1 MERAMLA
8 DQSRIIEKASG
19 RMVFADNRL
28 VEFGEVTDELKK
40 LGVIW
45 EPLEQALQ
53 NHREI
58 LQEYFMAQDP
68 HLGSEKF
75 AALHTA
81 FATSGSL
88 LFVPR
93 GVEIKLP
100 LTAYHWAATENGAVL
115 PHTLVI
121 AEDNAKVTLIDVFT
135 SRTREQRNLVC
146 GFNHLFAGSGATIN
160 YYVLQNWSNK
170 TLGFQINSFVSGRDA
185 SINALAVN
193 IGCGHFR
200 SETQSLIKG
209 EGANVDMLSLS
220 VTDENQEVDQRTL
233 QSHLAGNSRSN
244 LLFKNAL
251 MDDSRTIFSGIIKV
265 AEDAQKTDAYQT
277 NRNLLLSSTAE
288 ANSLPGL
295 EIEAN
300 DVKCSHGTTTGQIDE
315 QELFYM
321 LSRGIKKETAREL
334 FVFGFF
340 EEVIAKIGNEELAT
354 SVRELIQQKFREDM
368 ARNA

>member
-1 MERAMLA
+1 
-8 DQSRIIEKASG
+8 
-19 RMVFADNRL
+19 
-28 VEFGEVTDELKK
+28 
-40 LGVIW
+40 
-45 EPLEQALQ
+45 
-53 NHREI
+53 
-58 LQEYFMAQDP
+58 
-68 HLGSEKF
+68 
-75 AALHTA
+75 
-81 FATSGSL
+81 
-88 LFVPR
+88 
-93 GVEIKLP
+93 
-100 LTAYHWAATENGAVL
+100 
-115 PHTLVI
+115 
-121 AEDNAKVTLIDVFT
+121 
-135 SRTREQRNLVC
+135 
-146 GFNHLFAGSGATIN
+146 
-160 YYVLQNWSNK
+160 
-170 TLGFQINSFVSGRDA
+170 
-185 SINALAVN
+185 
-193 IGCGHFR
+193 
-200 SETQSLIKG
+200 
-209 EGANVDMLSLS
+209 
-220 VTDENQEVDQRTL
+220 
-233 QSHLAGNSRSN
+233 
-244 LLFKNAL
+244 